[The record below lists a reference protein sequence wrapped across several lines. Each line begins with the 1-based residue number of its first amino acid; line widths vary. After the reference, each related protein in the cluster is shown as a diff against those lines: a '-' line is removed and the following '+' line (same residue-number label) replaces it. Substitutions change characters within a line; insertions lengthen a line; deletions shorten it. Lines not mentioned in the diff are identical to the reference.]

1 MKRCK
6 ECRDWYPPA
15 ATAAGHQQVCGPA
28 CRKRRRARLTRRR
41 RRAGDLGATR
51 DDERERQGQSRVAR
65 AAKPVL
71 PFPPAEAPCHKP
83 ASVSKPAISQLEMT
97 KIVDRLVRLSLTALS
112 REATRIV
119 ENSQGF
125 ATMEDAQQGQ

>member
-41 RRAGDLGATR
+41 RRDGDLAATR
-51 DDERERQGQSRVAR
+51 DDERERQAKSRVAR

-71 PFPPAEAPCHKP
+71 PSPPAEAPCHKP
-83 ASVSKPAISQLEMT
+83 ASGGKPAISHENMT
-97 KIVDRLVRLSLTALS
+97 KFVDRLVRLSLTALS

-119 ENSQGF
+119 QDSQGF
-125 ATMEDAQQGQ
+125 ATLEDEQHGP